1 MTPRSTQ
8 WPAHCL
14 NIPATKSSKVGEV
27 DQPKTT
33 NRNLW
38 LVLAIYAAI
47 TGVLSLQHTMWRDE
61 LQLWLYGYKSS
72 NFAEFIQ
79 NRKAEIHPVGY
90 QLFTYIVSRF
100 ASNPEILK
108 LTNWIFSNLL
118 ALIILFHTKLRNTYK
133 ILFLFGL
140 IPLVGYSHIA
150 EQYMPATLFFI
161 LLLNLFSNGRN
172 RALFFIVASVIANLH
187 ILFLLASIG
196 FVVVYA
202 VESFEVTKKVSQLFR
217 SNNKLICWIA
227 FYFTSVVF
235 GLSLISRT
243 TASSKLNGL
252 SDLPHLIK
260 RSLIVIGSACF
271 PFINFQS
278 NANNH
283 SLSSLLF
290 LLLAAL
296 ILLGLFYL
304 AIKQGF
310 KLGLAIVLSNS
321 LLIAA
326 MVIGFSSY
334 WWHFGVLYLSLFMSL
349 VVLFQSWPMSQF
361 DRFAHQF
368 LIGLLLLSQVI
379 ALFIGPNTNLWERK
393 PYSTAEQAANFLKRN
408 CNNTCTII
416 MNSQST
422 GASVSGYMD
431 RRDIYYAD
439 IGQFGSFARWDLPTT
454 EVTWEVMVSSAKT
467 FENPILVTSEM
478 TNPPN
483 KVFAIKSFSGAVWQD
498 ENFTV
503 SRIIP

>member
-1 MTPRSTQ
+1 M
-8 WPAHCL
+8 
-14 NIPATKSSKVGEV
+14 NIPATKSSKVGSV

-47 TGVLSLQHTMWRDE
+47 TGVLSLKHTMWRDE

-72 NFAEFIQ
+72 NFAEFMQ

-90 QLFTYIVSRF
+90 QVFTYIVSRI

-108 LTNWIFSNLL
+108 LTNWVFSNLL
-118 ALIILFHTKLRNTYK
+118 AIAILFHTKLRDTYK
-133 ILFLFGL
+133 FLFLFGL
-140 IPLVGYSHIA
+140 IPLIGYSHIA
-150 EQYMPATLFFI
+150 EQYMPATLCFI
-161 LLLNLFSNGRN
+161 LLLNLFSNSRN

-202 VESFEVTKKVSQLFR
+202 IESFEVPKKISQLFG
-217 SNNKLICWIA
+217 SNNKLICSIA
-227 FYFTSVVF
+227 FYFTSVIF

-243 TASSKLNGL
+243 TASSKVTGL
-252 SDLPHLIK
+252 TNLSHLIK
-260 RSLIVIGSACF
+260 RSLIVVGSACF
-271 PFINFQS
+271 PFMNFQS
-278 NANNH
+278 NTSNY
-283 SLSSLLF
+283 SISFLF
-290 LLLAAL
+290 FVLLAAL

-304 AIKQGF
+304 AIKQSF

-349 VVLFQSWPMSQF
+349 VVLFQYWPMSRF
-361 DRFAHQF
+361 DGFAHQF
-368 LIGLLLLSQVI
+368 LIGLLLLSQII
-379 ALFIGPNTNLWERK
+379 ALFIGPNTNLWERR
-393 PYSTAEQAANFLKRN
+393 PYSTAEQAANFLNRN
-408 CNNTCTII
+408 CDNTCTII

-422 GASVSGYMD
+422 GASVSGYMGG
-431 RRDIYYAD
+431 RDIYYAD

-454 EVTWEVMVSSAKT
+454 EVTWEVLVSSAKT
-467 FENPILVTSEM
+467 FENAILVTSEM
-478 TNPPN
+478 SNPPIGV
-483 KVFAIKSFSGAVWQD
+483 KTIQAFSGAVWPD

-503 SRIIP
+503 SRITP